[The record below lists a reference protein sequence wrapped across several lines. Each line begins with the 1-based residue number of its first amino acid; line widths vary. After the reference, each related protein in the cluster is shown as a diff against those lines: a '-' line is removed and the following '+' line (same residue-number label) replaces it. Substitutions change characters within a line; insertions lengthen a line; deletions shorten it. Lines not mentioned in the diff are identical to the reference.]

1 MCGTPS
7 TSQHGLQPQ
16 STIRCDPHHSQFS
29 GPVPSSVTDLPVI
42 PERFSRNGIP
52 ILPLHGTQP
61 QSAIPGD
68 LQRSAPARSSVIQ
81 LSVIRFPSDGTQ
93 RRPLHGTQRQ
103 SVIQVNPQRSAPAR
117 SSVTQPSVIRFP
129 SYGTLRPQLHGTQR
143 RTVIRSDSHLSGQAT
158 SSVTHPS
165 VIPGNF
171 SSDGTQSSH
180 PPSSQSRSPF
190 MSKHDQSADDKTERR
205 P

>member
-1 MCGTPS
+1 M
-7 TSQHGLQPQ
+7 QPQ
-16 STIRCDPHHSQFS
+16 STIRCDPHHSQLS

-42 PERFSRNGIP
+42 PGRFSRNGIP

-68 LQRSAPARSSVIQ
+68 PQRSAPARSSVIQ
-81 LSVIRFPSDGTQ
+81 LSVIRFPSDGTPRPPLHGAQ
-93 RRPLHGTQRQ
+93 RQSVIQVNPQSSDPPTSSVTLTSVIRFPSYGTLRLPLHGTQRQ
-103 SVIQVNPQRSAPAR
+103 SVIQVN
-117 SSVTQPSVIRFP
+117 
-129 SYGTLRPQLHGTQR
+129 L
-143 RTVIRSDSHLSGQAT
+143 HLSDPAT

-165 VIPGNF
+165 VIPGSF
-171 SSDGTQSSH
+171 SPDGTRSSH

-190 MSKHDQSADDKTERR
+190 MSEHDQSADDKTERR